1 MSGKKEKKVVVPS
14 MIEISPDSTWS
25 RYQIDEFKTTRHNKP
40 VLFEELDYSIYKSS
54 AYMKF
59 KLAINRS
66 ISSKGGIL
74 AHMINDSQLTSYIMD
89 KMQDFALR
97 DGKEVIASLVIG
109 RQPNFRTVDI
119 GGEFVD
125 KDDPTAVTT
134 TVDDP
139 DTAVYV
145 LNDKLQ

>member
-1 MSGKKEKKVVVPS
+1 MDYKLNCLFV
-14 MIEISPDSTWS
+14 S
-25 RYQIDEFKTTRHNKP
+25 RECYLTIAEMNNVQ
-40 VLFEELDYSIYKSS
+40 
-54 AYMKF
+54 KF
-59 KLAINRS
+59 KSAINRS
-66 ISSKGGIL
+66 FSSKGGIL
-74 AHMINDSQLTSYIMD
+74 AHTINDSQLTSYIMD

-145 LNDKLQ
+145 LNDKLQVNYMRTSGMLI